1 MSIFDQIGSQAVSRH
16 IEIRQ
21 LIIADLVS
29 GAFQPGARLKI
40 DELASRYATGH
51 MPVREALRELQG
63 AGILEIGAGRS
74 ARVALMD
81 RRFVENLFA
90 TRSALE
96 IMLTQR
102 AASRCRRDE
111 IEALRAIEDRLEDQV
126 GAGDYRGAFN
136 ANRDF
141 HSAIYAIADNP
152 EAVALVERNWTL
164 LLALWERVGF
174 AADRYAGVVSDHRSL
189 LKALAANDA
198 EAAGMIMGAHVVK
211 AKFELIER
219 VDRERSSA
227 K

>member
-1 MSIFDQIGSQAVSRH
+1 LSRH

-29 GAFQPGARLKI
+29 GAFPPGARLKI

-63 AGILEIGAGRS
+63 AGILQVGPGRS
-74 ARVALMD
+74 ARVAQMD

-102 AASRCRRDE
+102 AASRCRRDDIDGLQAIE
-111 IEALRAIEDRLEDQV
+111 EALEAQV
-126 GAGDYRGAFN
+126 QNGDYRGAFN
-136 ANRDF
+136 SNREF
-141 HSAIYAIADNP
+141 HTRIYALADNP

-174 AADRYAGVVSDHRSL
+174 AADRYGGVVSDHRSL
-189 LKALAANDA
+189 L
-198 EAAGMIMGAHVVK
+198 
-211 AKFELIER
+211 
-219 VDRERSSA
+219 
-227 K
+227 

>member
-1 MSIFDQIGSQAVSRH
+1 MSRH

-29 GAFQPGARLKI
+29 GAFPPGARLKI

-63 AGILEIGAGRS
+63 AGILQVGPGRS
-74 ARVALMD
+74 ARVAQMD

-102 AASRCRRDE
+102 AASRCRRDDIDGLQAIE
-111 IEALRAIEDRLEDQV
+111 EALEAQV
-126 GAGDYRGAFN
+126 QSGDYRGAFN
-136 ANRDF
+136 SNREF
-141 HSAIYAIADNP
+141 HTRIYALADNP

-174 AADRYAGVVSDHRSL
+174 AADRYGGVVSDHRSL

-211 AKFELIER
+211 AKFELLER
-219 VDRERSSA
+219 VDRQRNSSP
-227 K
+227 